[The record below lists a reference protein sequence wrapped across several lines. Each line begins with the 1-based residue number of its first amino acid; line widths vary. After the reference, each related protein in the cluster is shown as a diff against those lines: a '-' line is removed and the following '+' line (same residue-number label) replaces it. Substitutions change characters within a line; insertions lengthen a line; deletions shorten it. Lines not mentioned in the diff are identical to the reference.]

1 VFKSFVSESVAN
13 EEATHNV
20 CPTSADALRAVRDE
34 LGLNYARY
42 RAIARY
48 RLRDNAAA
56 DDVVQTFALKA
67 IERANQIRDLRAV
80 RAWLRRSFTTTLIDY
95 CRRRTVRR
103 QREVSF
109 DIELHDRL
117 YSTAGDLAADPTQSV
132 VAVLSNLKS
141 DYADA
146 IYRLDLLDQPKEA
159 VAADLG
165 ITLNNLTVRVHRAR
179 RAFRAAIEGGAIP
192 KASTHLVKRPVGQ
205 TDYIPATA

>member
-1 VFKSFVSESVAN
+1 MFKSFVGESV
-13 EEATHNV
+13 EKEVATCCV
-20 CPTSADALRAVRDE
+20 CPTPAEALRAVRDE
-34 LGLNYARY
+34 LGLSYARY

-80 RAWLRRSFTTTLIDY
+80 RGWLRRSFATTLIDY

-132 VAVLSNLKS
+132 VAVLSHLKS

-146 IYRLDLLDQPKEA
+146 IYRLDLLNQPKEA
-159 VAADLG
+159 VAASLG

-179 RAFRAAIEGGAIP
+179 RAFRAAIDGGAIP
-192 KASTHLVKRPVGQ
+192 MASAHFAKRPHGQ
-205 TDYIPATA
+205 FDFVSAGA

>member
-1 VFKSFVSESVAN
+1 MLKSFVGESVVKDVAAICDCPAPG
-13 EEATHNV
+13 EA
-20 CPTSADALRAVRDE
+20 LGAVRDE
-34 LGLNYARY
+34 LRLSYCRY

-48 RLRDNAAA
+48 RLRNNAEA

-67 IERANQIRDLRAV
+67 IERAGQIRDLHAV
-80 RAWLRRSFTTTLIDY
+80 RGWLRRSFATTLIDH

-117 YSTAGDLAADPTQSV
+117 YSTAGDLAADPTQNV
-132 VAVLSNLKS
+132 VAVLSRLKS

-146 IYRLDLLDQPKEA
+146 IYRLDLLNQPKEA

-179 RAFRAAIEGGAIP
+179 RAFRAAIVGGAVP
-192 KASTHLVKRPVGQ
+192 MASAHLEKKA
-205 TDYIPATA
+205 A

>member
-1 VFKSFVSESVAN
+1 MFQSFSSESIAK
-13 EEATHNV
+13 E
-20 CPTSADALRAVRDE
+20 SAPCGGGSTPAEALRAVREE
-34 LGLNYARY
+34 LGVSYSRF
-42 RAIARY
+42 RSIARY

-67 IERANQIRDLRAV
+67 LERSNQIRDLRAV
-80 RAWLRRSFTTTLIDY
+80 RSWLRRSFDTTLIDF
-95 CRRRTVRR
+95 CRGRTVRR

-132 VAVLSNLKS
+132 VAVLGHLKS

-179 RAFRAAIEGGAIP
+179 RAFRAALEDGPIL
-192 KASTHLVKRPVGQ
+192 SKRPLGHSDLVSAG
-205 TDYIPATA
+205 A